1 MIRMTKL
8 TLQRRLA
15 AEILKVG
22 KSRIWMDPEKLD
34 DIKNAIT
41 RADIKKLISQG
52 AIKATPEKIKKH
64 GKKEKKRK
72 GPGRKKGRIKGS
84 DKRKWIA
91 TIRPLRRMLKEL
103 RDSGKITPSQYRQLY
118 LLVKGGMFRSR
129 SHLRFYLTQKKILK
143 ED

>member
-1 MIRMTKL
+1 
-8 TLQRRLA
+8 LA

-22 KSRIWMDPEKLD
+22 ESRIWMDPEKLD

-52 AIKATPEKIKKH
+52 TIKATPGKMKKH
-64 GKKEKKRK
+64 REKEKRRK
-72 GPGRKKGRIKGS
+72 GPGRKKGRKKGS

-91 TIRPLRRMLKEL
+91 TIRSLRRMLKEL
-103 RDSGKITPSQYRQLY
+103 RDSEKITKSQYRQLY
-118 LLVKGGMFRSR
+118 PLVKGGMFRSR
-129 SHLRFYLTQKKILK
+129 SHLMFYLKQKKILK